1 MGPKK
6 FDVSMLRLDTFY
18 HKDGSWKNLAQD
30 SQSSLAPEYIYVYI
44 YIYLYGA
51 PPTKPMFSTKTMVF
65 TVFHAHAGL

>member
-44 YIYLYGA
+44 YIYILQLYIIYINIL
-51 PPTKPMFSTKTMVF
+51 SNISYIYIIYI
-65 TVFHAHAGL
+65 